1 MKKHKLN
8 FLTQA
13 FDQRFSI
20 QVLNLY
26 KGIHSL
32 PTYYNDKIFESKI
45 DYRSYFN
52 NLSDLLKLENK
63 DAVMFGI
70 SKKDNCIFVYKED
83 RQDDS
88 YIVSKALSRGSYSRF
103 ASKELA
109 KDIVNYLELDK
120 KQVLE
125 VAIKGNKQDY
135 FFKIAGEVNGKVK
148 LIEYKV

>member
-1 MKKHKLN
+1 MEEMIELRRKRTNKGQVTSNNEIGL
-8 FLTQA
+8 
-13 FDQRFSI
+13 RFT
-20 QVLNLY
+20 V
-26 KGIHSL
+26 KDGR
-32 PTYYNDKIFESKI
+32 FVV
-45 DYRSYFN
+45 FN

-83 RQDDS
+83 KQDDS

-125 VAIKGNKQDY
+125 VAIKDNKQDY
-135 FFKIAGEVNGKVK
+135 YFKIAGEANGKVK
-148 LIEYKV
+148 LIEYK